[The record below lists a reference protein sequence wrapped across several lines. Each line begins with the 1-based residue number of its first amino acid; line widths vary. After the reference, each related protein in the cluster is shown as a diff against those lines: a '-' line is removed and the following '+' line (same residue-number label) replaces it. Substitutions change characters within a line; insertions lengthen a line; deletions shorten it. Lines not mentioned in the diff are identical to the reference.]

1 MADPEDWCR
10 QKLANLQIKD
20 LQKDTLSEIKDHLTQ
35 LSSQQAIITSNFLK
49 LPAIFDCLDDC
60 GR

>member
-1 MADPEDWCR
+1 MSAPEEWCR
-10 QKLANLQIKD
+10 EKLANLQIKD
-20 LQKDTLSEIKDHLTQ
+20 LQKDTLTEIREHLTH
-35 LSSQQAIITSNFLK
+35 LSSQQAVITSNFLK